1 MTTLNTNGTGA
12 FVDTSSQPPC
22 PACGKPVDLGQKDV
36 LVEMVE
42 KPPSQH
48 TDAIAWHQ
56 DCYDQFLEDGE
67 EC

>member
-1 MTTLNTNGTGA
+1 ME
-12 FVDTSSQPPC
+12 TSSQPPC

-42 KPPSQH
+42 KLPSQH